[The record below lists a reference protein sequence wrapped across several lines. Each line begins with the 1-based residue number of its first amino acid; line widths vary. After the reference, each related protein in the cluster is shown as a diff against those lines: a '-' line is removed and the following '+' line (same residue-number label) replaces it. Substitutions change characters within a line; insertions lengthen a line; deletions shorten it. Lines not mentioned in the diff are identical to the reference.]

1 MMFFFLATSSINLPV
16 HLPEMTNFPSNLVQ
30 PPPLPQ
36 LKIYNSSEIIPQRI
50 RSRLEELGIHDQ
62 MMMELLKIYE
72 SVREEYIELLKKGFL
87 VFFPY
92 LLGTRWRENFPNR
105 YVYHVFRKLL
115 IYNKP
120 K

>member
-1 MMFFFLATSSINLPV
+1 M
-16 HLPEMTNFPSNLVQ
+16 
-30 PPPLPQ
+30 
-36 LKIYNSSEIIPQRI
+36 
-50 RSRLEELGIHDQ
+50 HDQ

-105 YVYHVFRKLL
+105 YVCLCWKILVYAT
-115 IYNKP
+115 P

>member
-1 MMFFFLATSSINLPV
+1 M
-16 HLPEMTNFPSNLVQ
+16 
-30 PPPLPQ
+30 
-36 LKIYNSSEIIPQRI
+36 
-50 RSRLEELGIHDQ
+50 HDQ

-105 YVYHVFRKLL
+105 YVYH
-115 IYNKP
+115 IYMYVRAFQKNLNYFYCLGDLP
-120 K
+120 I